1 MKKSCLNCAFC
12 MRCKE
17 YTDRVGLQV
26 YHRDS
31 KELLAQPEREKA
43 YNNDFSFLGAEKKKQ
58 QEWDDEY
65 NRKVDALKSGALN
78 DTIVGPRVLE
88 ILMLESTSGGTHP
101 LTDMF
106 KMPKRPD
113 APNED
118 YMSCW
123 HDLWDFSQDNAALN
137 TLNDET
143 KCLFFFPYNKK
154 GNKSFKG
161 CEKERLALQDKSRFT
176 ITNTLVVAGIVVTII
191 AAIITYFIK

>member
-1 MKKSCLNCAFC
+1 

-17 YTDRVGLQV
+17 YTRFNGTQFYSD
-26 YHRDS
+26 DN
-31 KELLAQPEREKA
+31 KELLTSPEREKA
-43 YNNDFSFLGAEKKKQ
+43 YKNDFSFLGAEKKIQ
-58 QEWDDEY
+58 QEWDGEY

-78 DTIVGPRVLE
+78 DTIGGPKVLE
-88 ILMLESTSGGTHP
+88 ILMLESTSGGTYP

-118 YMSCW
+118 YMACW
-123 HDLWDFSQDNAALN
+123 HDLWDFSQDDKLLN
-137 TLNDET
+137 TLHDKT
-143 KCLFFFPYNKK
+143 KCLLFFPYNKK

-161 CEKERLALQDKSRFT
+161 CEKERLALQDKNRFT

>member
-1 MKKSCLNCAFC
+1 MKRCCLNCVFC
-12 MRCKE
+12 MRCKK
-17 YTDRVGLQV
+17 YTRFNGTQFYSD
-26 YHRDS
+26 DN
-31 KELLAQPEREKA
+31 KELLTPSEREKA
-43 YNNDFSFLGAEKKKQ
+43 YKNDFSFLGAEKKKQ
-58 QEWDDEY
+58 QDWDDEY
-65 NRKVDALKSGALN
+65 NRKVDTLKNGALN
-78 DTIVGPRVLE
+78 ETIGGPRVME

-123 HDLWDFSQDNAALN
+123 HDLWDFSQDDKLLN

-161 CEKERLALQDKSRFT
+161 CEKERVAVQDKNRFT
-176 ITNTLVVAGIVVTII
+176 VTNTLVVTGIIVTII
-191 AAIITYFIK
+191 AAVITYCIK